1 MYPFKQHIVSR
12 WACTSN
18 RCPVQLMT
26 FCKKGY
32 LGKGQDALVTFKPD
46 HRGVFIIKIK
56 NTSLIAGI
64 GMEFHA
70 SIKIGNKQLDYKLIE
85 SALHKPSHDSDSDH
99 DFHMIEQTDVSR
111 SKEEKKKLQQKS
123 KLLKTTESWEIKMD
137 LSDPLSP
144 FFGYFN
150 RIGKDTI
157 DIYLLSGVKIGLRP
171 VYYQVDVIEEFEQMI
186 LIEDSITQ
194 FGGIGQFETQ
204 LNTTGV
210 YKLFM
215 ENISQLSNLAS
226 LQGMAGVGPNHNF
239 DVTVRSGFLNQF
251 KENIYP
257 STYHGYGKKED
268 IIKQLSQYYEL
279 YEEGKDAQKTT
290 SVYISDTFPCYLS
303 QTPME
308 FVIKVQHH
316 AMAHK
321 PAFGQ
326 GPLRYRILLGYVPGS
341 KWEVGICEEVL
352 RIGEELT
359 QATQSKDGDRIREI
373 VDQIKVGILK
383 IPKKKMKWS
392 TEFSD
397 PTSET
402 KEENEDDNYEGSFK
416 VNILK
421 FDSNYLQI
429 EISEYYETAKT
440 MVEDLNRLEEDFSR
454 AMQMRFILSE
464 ISIENIKQLK
474 MKAENY
480 FLRSKKLTELV
491 EQASEHISK
500 MDSEFM
506 IKSELKEK
514 LKYFEDSVLT
524 PISSSASSMISE
536 LFIRNCSKV
545 ETEQELNRIYQD
557 AVDFR
562 KRARKIMDS
571 IADNTKGDTQLNLK
585 KLDQYIKILR
595 QQRDLQ
601 SEFNQ
606 LLATAKSQNDVSS
619 IQHFMDEKGVL
630 LTKDSNPKYVQCMEQ
645 IQEELN
651 RIALEKKKEEE
662 RKKQEEERRRKEHEL
677 KKKKAEEERLKKEA
691 EEKRLLQQ
699 KMLEEQQRK
708 LDDFLEMKK
717 TPIVKK
723 EEETPVATT
732 STNTITVN
740 PQPEEVASQEHP
752 PVVETPK
759 EEVTHQESVTTPQEV
774 TQETPQTPTPVSVT
788 TPQETESIEENNEER
803 DDTEHLD
810 NDLSYTDQDE
820 LSSSSN
826 TQSSHSQKGDPEDH
840 KPKKKSPSIKKK
852 KHHEE
857 HESTETIDDGLVIE
871 RKKKSDK
878 KKKPKKKSENSRVA
892 ELFPETVVD
901 KSFPSLTLPEVT
913 ETVPSVVTVT
923 NYSGE
928 QAAPSEDT
936 PTEVVQ
942 SLKDNV
948 KQLIY
953 LASQRSQSSIT
964 TLAGSNSDEIFFKF
978 NCTNEHPFEEYM
990 ERICASI
997 HSLLLEHRLEKKAF
1011 LTNKPYRESP
1021 LTIIKGL
1028 SPQGETI
1035 YKDFNK
1041 FLDVS
1046 NIKKKLPNDENKD
1059 INLTH
1064 LLIQFC
1070 FHKDIMT
1077 TILLQLVHFST
1088 IGYLKK
1094 FYEADKSLLLNT
1106 SYRDELGA
1114 TIELLKQ
1121 LKLTFKFFN
1130 QYM

>member
-1 MYPFKQHIVSR
+1 
-12 WACTSN
+12 
-18 RCPVQLMT
+18 
-26 FCKKGY
+26 
-32 LGKGQDALVTFKPD
+32 
-46 HRGVFIIKIK
+46 
-56 NTSLIAGI
+56 
-64 GMEFHA
+64 
-70 SIKIGNKQLDYKLIE
+70 
-85 SALHKPSHDSDSDH
+85 
-99 DFHMIEQTDVSR
+99 
-111 SKEEKKKLQQKS
+111 
-123 KLLKTTESWEIKMD
+123 
-137 LSDPLSP
+137 
-144 FFGYFN
+144 
-150 RIGKDTI
+150 
-157 DIYLLSGVKIGLRP
+157 
-171 VYYQVDVIEEFEQMI
+171 
-186 LIEDSITQ
+186 
-194 FGGIGQFETQ
+194 
-204 LNTTGV
+204 
-210 YKLFM
+210 
-215 ENISQLSNLAS
+215 
-226 LQGMAGVGPNHNF
+226 
-239 DVTVRSGFLNQF
+239 
-251 KENIYP
+251 
-257 STYHGYGKKED
+257 
-268 IIKQLSQYYEL
+268 
-279 YEEGKDAQKTT
+279 
-290 SVYISDTFPCYLS
+290 
-303 QTPME
+303 
-308 FVIKVQHH
+308 
-316 AMAHK
+316 
-321 PAFGQ
+321 
-326 GPLRYRILLGYVPGS
+326 
-341 KWEVGICEEVL
+341 
-352 RIGEELT
+352 
-359 QATQSKDGDRIREI
+359 
-373 VDQIKVGILK
+373 
-383 IPKKKMKWS
+383 
-392 TEFSD
+392 
-397 PTSET
+397 
-402 KEENEDDNYEGSFK
+402 
-416 VNILK
+416 
-421 FDSNYLQI
+421 
-429 EISEYYETAKT
+429 
-440 MVEDLNRLEEDFSR
+440 
-454 AMQMRFILSE
+454 
-464 ISIENIKQLK
+464 
-474 MKAENY
+474 
-480 FLRSKKLTELV
+480 
-491 EQASEHISK
+491 
-500 MDSEFM
+500 
-506 IKSELKEK
+506 
-514 LKYFEDSVLT
+514 
-524 PISSSASSMISE
+524 
-536 LFIRNCSKV
+536 
-545 ETEQELNRIYQD
+545 
-557 AVDFR
+557 
-562 KRARKIMDS
+562 
-571 IADNTKGDTQLNLK
+571 
-585 KLDQYIKILR
+585 
-595 QQRDLQ
+595 
-601 SEFNQ
+601 
-606 LLATAKSQNDVSS
+606 
-619 IQHFMDEKGVL
+619 
-630 LTKDSNPKYVQCMEQ
+630 
-645 IQEELN
+645 
-651 RIALEKKKEEE
+651 
-662 RKKQEEERRRKEHEL
+662 
-677 KKKKAEEERLKKEA
+677 
-691 EEKRLLQQ
+691 
-699 KMLEEQQRK
+699 MLEEQQRK

-740 PQPEEVASQEHP
+740 PQTEEVAPQEHP

-878 KKKPKKKSENSRVA
+878 KKKPKKKLENSRVA